1 VDGHCRAG
9 PCLSDEWSW
18 DAWESEAGAAE
29 SSDDAADRRQIA
41 LQPATA
47 AQKPTA
53 FVPSTVGNVLMIGDK
68 VAGMTN
74 AAPRP
79 IRPRRKRFGCC
90 PMLYQ
95 LPTVTVKKE
104 YSFCL
109 SYDDVVPRIT
119 DERREARREQVLE
132 AARACLEEHGL
143 EAVSMEMII
152 ARSGLST
159 GAVYGYFKSKDQLIN
174 AVVTEGMA
182 AMAAD
187 LAPVL
192 TNPEPPALPEFLG
205 QVLRTA
211 VDFGQHKGDID
222 RLRVSLHG
230 WSHAQSDPELKAAT
244 RASYSGLRKLFRD
257 VVKEWQAA
265 GTFDAAADPEGMAE
279 LLTSITLG
287 FVAQRAL
294 AGSADVTAHVAAL
307 EALTHRSVAGIAP

>member
-1 VDGHCRAG
+1 
-9 PCLSDEWSW
+9 
-18 DAWESEAGAAE
+18 
-29 SSDDAADRRQIA
+29 
-41 LQPATA
+41 
-47 AQKPTA
+47 
-53 FVPSTVGNVLMIGDK
+53 M
-68 VAGMTN
+68 
-74 AAPRP
+74 
-79 IRPRRKRFGCC
+79 
-90 PMLYQ
+90 
-95 LPTVTVKKE
+95 
-104 YSFCL
+104 
-109 SYDDVVPRIT
+109 PRIT

-143 EAVSMEMII
+143 EALSMEMII

-159 GAVYGYFKSKDQLIN
+159 GAVYGYFKGKDQLIN

-182 AMAAD
+182 AMSED

-192 TNPEPPALPEFLG
+192 TNPEPPPLPEFVE

-211 VDFGQHKGDID
+211 MDFGRNKGDID

-230 WSHAQSDPELKAAT
+230 WSHAQSDPELEAAT

-257 VVKEWQAA
+257 VVKRWQAA
-265 GTFDAAADPEGMAE
+265 GTFDAAADPEGVAE